1 MPLSARRP
9 EGPQSIT
16 HSLLVKE
23 LVHDFPHVSERH
35 VVKAAAV
42 IESLLTKT
50 LIEGDRV
57 EVRGFGSFG
66 VKERRARKG
75 RNPMTN
81 EEIDLKRRCTVF
93 FKAGK
98 DLRARVD
105 ASRSAGE

>member
-16 HSLLVKE
+16 HSKLVTE
-23 LVHDFPHVSERH
+23 IVHDFPHVSERH

-42 IESLLTKT
+42 IESLLAKT
-50 LIEGDRV
+50 LIGGDRV

-66 VKERRARKG
+66 VKMRRARKG
-75 RNPMTN
+75 RNPATN
-81 EEIDLKRRCTVF
+81 EEIDLKRRCTVY

-98 DLRARVD
+98 DLRACVD